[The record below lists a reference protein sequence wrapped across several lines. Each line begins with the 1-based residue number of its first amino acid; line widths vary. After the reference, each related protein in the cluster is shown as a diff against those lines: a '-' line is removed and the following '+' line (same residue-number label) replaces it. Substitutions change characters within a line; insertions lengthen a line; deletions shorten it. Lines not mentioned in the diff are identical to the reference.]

1 MRSPETKQ
9 RKPRWLHVL
18 AVGIGILACFC
29 IDEFGYGWGASAG
42 IAAVALIFPA
52 IIYYRKTGKRER
64 FWLAVVFLAIAQVP
78 LVIAVRPLMKQL
90 RAVFLLV
97 FGAVDWALVAF
108 GIFWACSG
116 GTSADLLDISHPGPP
131 STSALISFQSR
142 VYQGG
147 AGPD

>member
-29 IDEFGYGWGASAG
+29 IDEFGYGWGASTG

-52 IIYYRKTGKRER
+52 VIYYRKTGKRER
-64 FWLAVVFLAIAQVP
+64 FWMAVVFLAIAQVP
-78 LVIAVRPLMKQL
+78 LVIAVRPLMEQF

-97 FGAVDWALVAF
+97 FGVVDWALVAF
-108 GIFWACSG
+108 GISWACSG
-116 GTSADLLDISHPGPP
+116 ENLG
-131 STSALISFQSR
+131 
-142 VYQGG
+142 
-147 AGPD
+147 